1 MKKPRKNKREEAL
14 NICLRKIC
22 QNFRAPENLTV
33 SQWADKN
40 RRLSSENS
48 AIPGRWRT
56 SRTPYLKEIMNAFS
70 DDRVRNIAVVAS
82 SQVGKTEAELNMI
95 GYIIDEDPGPT
106 MLVMPS
112 KDMAEDYSKRR
123 ISPMIR
129 DTPNLKRKVSD
140 QKSRDS
146 NNTIFKKVYP
156 GGMLTMTGSNS
167 PGPLAGT
174 PARYVFGDEVD
185 RWAKS
190 AGKEGSPRGLLEAR
204 TVSFYNA
211 KIVEVST
218 PTIKGDSPI
227 VESFEKGTQEYWS
240 VQCPD
245 CGEWSFIKFDN
256 IRFDFDTQKVNGK
269 KQYVVRNIQWAC
281 PHCGCAQPEQKIKK
295 QPMKW
300 IAKNPDAIKK
310 HSRSFWINGF
320 SSPWLGWE
328 YIIQKFLEAKD
339 DPEQLKTV
347 FNTLFGELWEDRG
360 ELPIDDEMMARCE
373 EYDAE
378 VPEGA
383 LCLTCGVDTQ
393 DNRLEYEVVG
403 HGFYGE
409 TWGIQRG
416 VLPGRPDAPDTENY
430 ESVWTRL
437 DGIIDKDW
445 HYANGKTVKISVTF
459 VDSGGHFT
467 QEVYEQCTARLN
479 KRVFAIKG
487 KGGEGLPY
495 TKPPSKT
502 DIIRM
507 DNLGR
512 EKVVGKAWLYVLGV
526 DSGKAKIMSS
536 LKVQEPGAR
545 YCHFPKGRGYDV
557 VFFNGLLSEK
567 LTLKGKKWIWEKL
580 PGHQRNEPLDC
591 RNYALAAVTALS
603 PNYDAL
609 YAKLHDKKPENVE
622 KTQKKAFKKQKKRVY
637 QEDW

>member
-1 MKKPRKNKREEAL
+1 MKKKSSKKKKDAL
-14 NICLRKIC
+14 
-22 QNFRAPENLTV
+22 QNVFKDVCFYFKAPENLTV
-33 SQWADKN
+33 SQWADKH

-48 AIPGRWRT
+48 AIPGRWKT

-70 DDRVRNIAVVAS
+70 DDKVRNIAVVAS

-95 GYIIDEDPGPT
+95 GYIIDEDPGPA

-140 QKSRDS
+140 TKSRDS

-218 PTIKGDSPI
+218 PTVKGDSPI

-240 VQCPD
+240 VKCPD
-245 CGEWSFIKFDN
+245 CGEYSFITFDN
-256 IRFDFDTQKVNGK
+256 IHFNFETEKVGAK
-269 KQYVVRNIQWAC
+269 KQYIVKDVKWAC
-281 PHCGCAQPEQKIKK
+281 PACGCSHTQSEVRKF
-295 QPMKW
+295 PMKW
-300 IAKNPDAIKK
+300 VAKNPEAINKGF
-310 HSRSFWINGF
+310 RSFWINGF
-320 SSPWLGWE
+320 SSPWLQWE

-339 DPEQLKTV
+339 DPSQLQTV
-347 FNTLFGELWEDRG
+347 FNTLFGQLWEDRG
-360 ELPIDDEMMARCE
+360 ELPVDNEMLERCE
-373 EYDAE
+373 DYDAE
-378 VPEGA
+378 VPLGA

-409 TWGIQRG
+409 TWGIEKG
-416 VLPGRPDAPDTENY
+416 VIPGRPDAPDSGEY

-437 DGIIDKDW
+437 DRVIDKEW
-445 HYANGKTVKISVTF
+445 QYSNGKTVKISVTF
-459 VDSGGHFT
+459 VDSGGHYT
-467 QEVYEQCTARLN
+467 QEVYEQCSKRIT

-487 KGGEGLPY
+487 KGGEGIPY
-495 TKPPSKT
+495 TKPPSKV
-502 DIIRM
+502 DIVRM
-507 DNLGR
+507 DDRGIER
-512 EKVVGKAWLYVLGV
+512 TVGKAWLYVLGV
-526 DSGKAKIMSS
+526 DSGKSKIMSA
-536 LKVQEPGAR
+536 LKVQEAGAR
-545 YCHFPKGRGYDV
+545 FCHFPKGKGYDV
-557 VFFNGLLSEK
+557 IYFNGLLSEK
-567 LTLKGKKWIWEKL
+567 MTLKGKKWQWEKL
-580 PGHQRNEPLDC
+580 PGHQRNEALDC
-591 RNYALAAVTALS
+591 RNYALAAETALN
-603 PNYDAL
+603 PNYEHL
-609 YAKLHDKKPENVE
+609 YENLHNTTEKVVKKQPK
-622 KTQKKAFKKQKKRVY
+622 KTYKKQKKRVY